1 MKFRILSATA
11 VAALGMSGQLT
22 AFAETPDTE
31 ASRRLEVVTV
41 TTQKT
46 EQAQIDVPI
55 NISVASQDLI
65 DKLAAD
71 DIEDLA
77 NFIPGLQVQ
86 AQSLNAPTYS
96 LRGVVADGGAPRVA
110 IFQNGIS
117 IGTPGYAT
125 SIAMY
130 DIERVEVVKGPQA
143 TLFGQ
148 GALIGG
154 INYIQNRA
162 STEGTS
168 GKLLIEGGDYNFV
181 RGEGFYNLA
190 LSDTLAVRV
199 AGQIKNVD
207 GYVPNLANS
216 PDLMGQD
223 TTAVRGAIHW
233 EPTSAVTADVFVNY
247 QEDDSTGTQFTSG
260 FFPVNGRIDPYG
272 PTAMNIN
279 ADQVRDKLGNDREIF
294 ATTANLQFALN
305 DAWTLTSLTDYRE
318 LSSSEAWDSDGAAFN
333 LLQFYQ
339 AREGEAFSQEL
350 RLNYDNGG
358 RLRGFFGANYFD
370 YETRD
375 SLTFA
380 TDEAYAQSLFGPQI
394 AAGLGGMA
402 NARRIL
408 ALAGAPGAANFGS
421 FETPFAYSAAAILQQ
436 YGAQAVAGVA
446 EADMVFGPFVPLH
459 SAHAEQSR
467 TSDARTSYDI
477 FGDLTYDLTDR
488 LSLTGGLRYTVNE
501 LEATAVGELLRGNPA
516 LGGAANA
523 VTFAPGFLINAAQI
537 GNQVNASAEPD
548 GAYTWRLNAAYRVS
562 DNVNTWVSYGR
573 GRRPETLSISGT
585 NVSVV
590 DAETLDNVEAGM
602 FGRFFDDR
610 AQMTSS
616 VYYGQYENFQTS
628 RFDPINGVFVVENS
642 GNATQYGF
650 EFDGQALVTDN
661 IRLLGTYAY
670 NFSEYD
676 DEDSNGNAL
685 QFAGNRFRMSP
696 VQSFSLAADITLDVA
711 TAGTLSI
718 TPSYV
723 WKDQQYFE
731 DDNGFDYVSNGSGG
745 FNRVRET
752 YPDGTPVVE
761 EQGAYGLVNLRL
773 AFDSSDERWGLFA
786 SGENLLDKE
795 YLIDVG
801 NTGGAF
807 GLHTIIRGRPQI
819 LKAGAYIKF

>member
-11 VAALGMSGQLT
+11 IAALGVSGQLS
-22 AFAETPDTE
+22 AFAETPD
-31 ASRRLEVVTV
+31 APDSRRLEVVTV

-125 SIAMY
+125 SIAIH

-162 STEGTS
+162 STEGNF
-168 GKLLIEGGDYNFV
+168 GKALIEGGDYSFV
-181 RGEGFYNLA
+181 RGEGFYNFA

-207 GYVPNLANS
+207 GYVPNTANS

-223 TTAVRGAIHW
+223 TTAVRGTIHW
-233 EPTSAVTADVFVNY
+233 EPTPAITADIFVNY

-279 ADQVRDKLGNDREIF
+279 PDQVRDKLGNDREIF
-294 ATTANLQFALN
+294 ATTANLEFSLN
-305 DAWTLTSLTDYRE
+305 DAWTLTSLTDYRD
-318 LSSSEAWDSDGAAFN
+318 LSSNEAWDSDGAAFN

-339 AREGEAFSQEL
+339 AREGDAFTQEL

-358 RLRGFFGANYFD
+358 RLRGFFGGNYFD

-375 SLTFA
+375 SLTFS
-380 TDEAYAQSLFGPQI
+380 TDEAYAQSLFLPQI
-394 AAGLGGMA
+394 AAG
-402 NARRIL
+402 
-408 ALAGAPGAANFGS
+408 AGLTVAQIRGLLMSRGVPGAANIGS
-421 FETPFAYSAAAILQQ
+421 FTTPFQYSVVGLLQQ
-436 YGAQAVAGVA
+436 GALI
-446 EADMVFGPFVPLH
+446 PLNP
-459 SAHAEQSR
+459 AHTEQSR
-467 TSDARTSYDI
+467 TTDARTSYDL

-501 LEATAVGELLRGNPA
+501 LEASSVGELLRGNAA
-516 LGGAANA
+516 LGGTRNA
-523 VTFAPGFLINAAQI
+523 VTFAPGFLINSALV
-537 GNQVNASAEPD
+537 GNQVTASAEPD
-548 GAYTWRLNAAYRVS
+548 GAFTWRLNAAYRVS

-610 AQMTSS
+610 LQMTSS

-650 EFDGQALVTDN
+650 EFDGQALVHDN
-661 IRLLGTYAY
+661 VRLLGTYAY

-731 DDNGFDYVSNGSGG
+731 DDNGFDYVANGSGG

-773 AFDSSDERWGLFA
+773 AFDSSDDRWGVFA

>member
-11 VAALGMSGQLT
+11 VAALGVSGQLS
-22 AFAETPDTE
+22 AFAEAPDAE
-31 ASRRLEVVTV
+31 DARRLEVVTV

-46 EQAQIDVPI
+46 EQSLIDVPI
-55 NISVASQDLI
+55 NISVTDQELI
-65 DKLAAD
+65 DKLGGD

-110 IFQNGIS
+110 IFQNGVS

-125 SIAMY
+125 SIAIY

-162 STEGTS
+162 TTEGNS
-168 GKLLIEGGDYNFV
+168 GKVTLEGGDYNAV
-181 RGEGFYNLA
+181 RGEGYYNFA

-199 AGQIKNVD
+199 AGQVKRMD
-207 GYVPNLANS
+207 GYVPNTANS

-223 TTAVRGAIHW
+223 TTAVRGAVRW
-233 EPTSAVTADVFVNY
+233 EPTPAFTADLFVNY
-247 QEDDSTGTQFTSG
+247 QDDESTGTQFTSG
-260 FFPVNGRIDPYG
+260 FFPVNGVVDPFG

-279 ADQVRDKLGNDREIF
+279 PDQVRDKLGNDREIF
-294 ATTANLQFALN
+294 ATTANLEFQLS
-305 DAWTLTSLTDYRE
+305 DAWTLTSLTDYRD
-318 LSSSEAWDSDGAAFN
+318 LTSNEAWDSDGAAFN

-339 AREGEAFSQEL
+339 AREGEALSQEL

-358 RLRGFFGANYFD
+358 KLTGFFGANYFD

-375 SLTFA
+375 SLTFS
-380 TDEAYAQSLFGPQI
+380 TDEAYAQSLFLPQI
-394 AAGLGGMA
+394 AAG
-402 NARRIL
+402 
-408 ALAGAPGAANFGS
+408 AGATVAQIRGLLMMQGVPGAANIGS
-421 FETPFAYSAAAILQQ
+421 FETPFQYSVVGLLQQ
-436 YGAQAVAGVA
+436 GALI
-446 EADMVFGPFVPLH
+446 PLNP
-459 SAHAEQSR
+459 AHLEQSR
-467 TSDARTSYDI
+467 TTDARTSYDL
-477 FGDLTYDLTDR
+477 FGDVTYDLTDR

-501 LEATAVGELLRGNPA
+501 LEASSVGELLRGNAA
-516 LGGAANA
+516 LGGTRNA
-523 VTFAPGFLINAAQI
+523 VTFAPGFLINAALI
-537 GNQVNASAEPD
+537 NNPVTASAQPD
-548 GAYTWRLNAAYRVS
+548 GAFTWRLNAAYRVS
-562 DNVNTWVSYGR
+562 DSVNTWLSYGR
-573 GRRPETLSISGT
+573 GRRPETLSISGL

-610 AQMTSS
+610 LQMTTS

-650 EFDGQALVTDN
+650 EFDGQALITDN
-661 IRLLGTYAY
+661 IRLLSTYAY

-676 DEDSNGNAL
+676 DEDSNGNPL

-696 VQSFSLAADITLDVA
+696 ENSFSLAADITIPFA
-711 TAGTLSI
+711 EHGTFAI
-718 TPSYV
+718 TPSYI
-723 WKDQQYFE
+723 WKGQQFFE
-731 DDNGFDYVSNGSGG
+731 DDNGFDYAADGNGG
-745 FNRVRET
+745 FVRRRET

-761 EQGAYGLVNLRL
+761 ETDAYGLVNLR
-773 AFDSSDERWGLFA
+773 AGFDSADERWGVYVL
-786 SGENLLDKE
+786 GENLLDEE

-807 GLHTIIRGRPQI
+807 GLHTIIRGKPQMV
-819 LKAGAYIKF
+819 KAGVYLKF

>member
-11 VAALGMSGQLT
+11 VAALGVSGQLS
-22 AFAETPDTE
+22 AFADAPDAE
-31 ASRRLEVVTV
+31 DSRRLEVVTV

-46 EQAQIDVPI
+46 EQSLIDVPI
-55 NISVASQDLI
+55 NISVTDQDLI
-65 DKLAAD
+65 DKLGGD

-110 IFQNGIS
+110 IFQNGVS

-125 SIAMY
+125 SIAIY
-130 DIERVEVVKGPQA
+130 DVERVEVVKGPQA

-162 STEGTS
+162 STEGNE
-168 GKLLIEGGDYNFV
+168 GKVTVEGGDYSFL
-181 RGEGFYNLA
+181 RGEGFYNFA

-199 AGQIKNVD
+199 AGQIKNMD
-207 GYVPNLANS
+207 GYVPNTANS

-233 EPTSAVTADVFVNY
+233 EPTPAVTADVFVNY

-260 FFPVNGRIDPYG
+260 FFPVNGVVDPYG

-279 ADQVRDKLGNDREIF
+279 ADQVRSKLGNDREIL
-294 ATTANLQFALN
+294 AGTANLEFVLN

-318 LSSSEAWDSDGAAFN
+318 LSSNEAWDSDGAAFN

-339 AREGEAFSQEL
+339 TREGDALSQEL
-350 RLNYDNGG
+350 RVNYDNGG
-358 RLRGFFGANYFD
+358 KLTGFFGANYFD

-375 SLTFA
+375 TLTFS
-380 TDEAYAQSLFGPQI
+380 TDEAYAQSLFGPQV
-394 AAGLGGMA
+394 AASVGGMA

-421 FETPFAYSAAAILQQ
+421 FETPFQYSVAQILAQ
-436 YGAQAVAGVA
+436 YGAQAANNIA
-446 EADMVFGPFVPLH
+446 EADMVFGPFLALNP
-459 SAHAEQSR
+459 AHAERSR
-467 TSDARTSYDI
+467 TSDGRTSYDL
-477 FGDLTYDLTDR
+477 FGDITYDLTDR
-488 LSLTGGLRYTVNE
+488 LTLTGGLRYTINE
-501 LEATAVGELLRGNPA
+501 LSASNTGEVLRGNPA
-516 LGGAANA
+516 LGGALNG
-523 VTFAPGFLINAAQI
+523 VTFAPGFLINAATI
-537 GNQVNASAEPD
+537 GNPVNASAEPD
-548 GAYTWRLNAAYRVS
+548 GAFTWRLNAAYRVS

-573 GRRPETLSISGT
+573 GRRPETLSISGR
-585 NVSVV
+585 NVSEI

-610 AQMTSS
+610 LQMTTS

-628 RFDPINGVFVVENS
+628 RFDPINGVFIVENS
-642 GNATQYGF
+642 GNATQYGL

-676 DEDSNGNAL
+676 DEDSNGNPL

-696 VQSFSLAADITLDVA
+696 EQSFSLAADITLPFA
-711 TAGTLSI
+711 EHGTFSL
-718 TPSYV
+718 TPSYI
-723 WKDQQYFE
+723 WKGQQYFE
-731 DDNGFDYVSNGSGG
+731 DDNGYDYAADGNGG
-745 FNRVRET
+745 FVRRRET

-761 EQGAYGLVNLRL
+761 ETGAYGLVNLR
-773 AFDSSDERWGLFA
+773 AGFDSADERWGVYVL
-786 SGENLLDKE
+786 GENLLDEE

-807 GLHTIIRGRPQI
+807 GLHTIIRGKPQM
-819 LKAGAYIKF
+819 LKAGAYVKF

>member
-11 VAALGMSGQLT
+11 VAALSVSGQLV
-22 AFAETPDTE
+22 AYADAPEAED
-31 ASRRLEVVTV
+31 SRRLEVVTV

-46 EQAQIDVPI
+46 EQALIDVPI
-55 NISVASQDLI
+55 NISVTNQNLI

-125 SIAMY
+125 SIAIY
-130 DIERVEVVKGPQA
+130 DVERVEVVKGPQA

-168 GKLLIEGGDYNFV
+168 GKLLLEGGDYNFI
-181 RGEGFYNLA
+181 RGEGYYNLA
-190 LSDTLAVRV
+190 LSDTFAVRL

-207 GYVPNLANS
+207 GYVPNTANS

-233 EPTSAVTADVFVNY
+233 EPTPAITADIFVNY

-260 FFPVNGRIDPYG
+260 FFPVNGVVDPYG

-294 ATTANLQFALN
+294 ATTANLEFALN

-318 LSSSEAWDSDGAAFN
+318 LSSNEAWDSDGAAFN

-375 SLTFA
+375 SLTFS
-380 TDEAYAQSLFGPQI
+380 TDEAYAQSLFLPQI
-394 AAGLGGMA
+394 AAG
-402 NARRIL
+402 
-408 ALAGAPGAANFGS
+408 AGATVAQIRGLLMSQGVPGASNIGS
-421 FETPFAYSAAAILQQ
+421 FQTPFQYSVVGLLQQ
-436 YGAQAVAGVA
+436 GVLI
-446 EADMVFGPFVPLH
+446 PLNP
-459 SAHAEQSR
+459 AHAEQSR
-467 TSDARTSYDI
+467 TTDARTSYDV
-477 FGDLTYDLTDR
+477 FGDLTFDVTDR

-501 LEATAVGELLRGNPA
+501 LEASSVGELLRGNAA
-516 LGGAANA
+516 LGGVRNA
-523 VTFAPGFLINAAQI
+523 VTFAPGFLINASLL
-537 GNQVNASAEPD
+537 NNPYTVSAEPD

-573 GRRPETLSISGT
+573 GRRPEAISISGRSS
-585 NVSVV
+585 SVV

-610 AQMTSS
+610 LQMTSS

-650 EFDGQALVTDN
+650 EFDGQALVHDN
-661 IRLLGTYAY
+661 VRLLGTYAY

-676 DEDSNGNAL
+676 DEDSNGNPL
-685 QFAGNRFRMSP
+685 QFAGNKFRMSP
-696 VQSFSLAADITLDVA
+696 VQSFSLAADITFEVA

-723 WKDQQYFE
+723 WKSKQFFE
-731 DDNGFDYVSNGSGG
+731 DDNGFDYIANGSGG
-745 FNRVRET
+745 FTRVRET

-773 AFDSSDERWGLFA
+773 GFDSADDRWGLFA
-786 SGENLLDKE
+786 TGENLLDKE

>member
-1 MKFRILSATA
+1 MKLRILSATA
-11 VAALGMSGQLT
+11 VAALSVSGQLS
-22 AFAETPDTE
+22 AFAETPDAE
-31 ASRRLEVVTV
+31 DSRRLEVVTV

-46 EQAQIDVPI
+46 EQSLIDVPI
-55 NISVASQDLI
+55 NISVTNQDLI
-65 DKLAAD
+65 DKLGGD

-110 IFQNGIS
+110 IFQNGVS

-125 SIAMY
+125 SIAIY

-162 STEGTS
+162 STAGNEGKFT
-168 GKLLIEGGDYNFV
+168 LEGGDYSFV
-181 RGEGFYNLA
+181 RGEGHYNFA

-199 AGQIKNVD
+199 AGQVKRMD
-207 GYVPNLANS
+207 GYVPNTANS

-233 EPTSAVTADVFVNY
+233 EPIPALTADVFVNY
-247 QEDDSTGTQFTSG
+247 QDDESTGTQFTSG
-260 FFPVNGRIDPYG
+260 FFPVNGVIDPYG

-294 ATTANLQFALN
+294 AVTANLEYALN
-305 DAWTLTSLTDYRE
+305 EAWTLTSLTDYRD
-318 LSSSEAWDSDGAAFN
+318 LTSNEAWDSDGAAFN

-339 AREGEAFSQEL
+339 AREGDALSQEF

-358 RLRGFFGANYFD
+358 KLTGFFGANYFD

-375 SLTFA
+375 SLTFS
-380 TDEAYAQSLFGPQI
+380 TDEAYAQSLFLPQI
-394 AAGLGGMA
+394 AGGAGLTVAQIRGLLMMQGV
-402 NARRIL
+402 
-408 ALAGAPGAANFGS
+408 PGAENVGS
-421 FETPFAYSAAAILQQ
+421 FETPFQYSVLGLLTQ
-436 YGAQAVAGVA
+436 GALI
-446 EADMVFGPFVPLH
+446 PLNP
-459 SAHAEQSR
+459 AHLEQSR
-467 TSDARTSYDI
+467 TTDARTSYDL
-477 FGDLTYDLTDR
+477 FGDVTYDVTDR
-488 LSLTGGLRYTVNE
+488 LSLTAGLRYTVNE
-501 LEATAVGELLRGNPA
+501 LEASSVGELLRGNAA
-516 LGGAANA
+516 LGGTANA
-523 VTFAPGFLINAAQI
+523 VTFAPGFLINAALL
-537 GNQVNASAEPD
+537 NNPYSVSAEPD
-548 GAYTWRLNAAYRVS
+548 GAFTWRFNAAYRVS

-573 GRRPETLSISGT
+573 GRRPEAISISGRT
-585 NVSVV
+585 SSVV

-610 AQMTSS
+610 LQMTTS

-650 EFDGQALVTDN
+650 EFDGQALLTDN
-661 IRLLGTYAY
+661 IRLLGSYAY

-676 DEDSNGNAL
+676 DEDSNGNPL

-696 VQSFSLAADITLDVA
+696 ENSFSIAADITLPFA
-711 TAGTLSI
+711 EHGSFSI
-718 TPSYV
+718 TPSYI
-723 WKDQQYFE
+723 WKGQQFFE
-731 DDNGFDYVSNGSGG
+731 DDNGFDYIANGSGG
-745 FNRVRET
+745 FTRVRET

-761 EQGAYGLVNLRL
+761 ETDAYGLVNLR
-773 AFDSSDERWGLFA
+773 AGFDSASERWGVYVQ
-786 SGENLLDKE
+786 GDNLLDEE

-807 GLHTIIRGRPQI
+807 GLHTIIRGKPQM

>member
-1 MKFRILSATA
+1 MKLRILSATA
-11 VAALGMSGQLT
+11 VATLGLSGQLN
-22 AFAETPDTE
+22 AFAEAPDAE
-31 ASRRLEVVTV
+31 DSRRLEVVTV

-46 EQAQIDVPI
+46 EQSLIDVPI
-55 NISVASQDLI
+55 NISVTNQDLI
-65 DKLAAD
+65 DKLGGD

-110 IFQNGIS
+110 IFQNGVS

-125 SIAMY
+125 SIAIY

-162 STEGTS
+162 STAGNE
-168 GKLLIEGGDYNFV
+168 GKLTLEGGDYSFV
-181 RGEGFYNLA
+181 RGEGHYNFA

-199 AGQIKNVD
+199 AGQVKRMD
-207 GYVPNLANS
+207 GYVPNTANS

-223 TTAVRGAIHW
+223 TTAIRGAIHW
-233 EPTSAVTADVFVNY
+233 TPTDALTADVFVNY
-247 QEDDSTGTQFTSG
+247 QDDESTGTQFTSG
-260 FFPVNGRIDPYG
+260 FFPVNGVVDPYG

-279 ADQVRDKLGNDREIF
+279 PDQVRDKLGNDREIL
-294 ATTANLQFALN
+294 AVTANLEYALN
-305 DAWTLTSLTDYRE
+305 DAWTLTSLTDYRD
-318 LSSSEAWDSDGAAFN
+318 LSSNEAWDSDGAAFN

-339 AREGEAFSQEL
+339 ARAGDAFSQEL

-358 RLRGFFGANYFD
+358 KLTGFFGANYFD
-370 YETRD
+370 YETND
-375 SLTFA
+375 TLTFS
-380 TDEAYAQSLFGPQI
+380 TDEAYAQSLFLPQI
-394 AAGLGGMA
+394 ARGAGLTVAQIRGLLMMQGV
-402 NARRIL
+402 
-408 ALAGAPGAANFGS
+408 PGAENVGS
-421 FETPFAYSAAAILQQ
+421 FETPFQYSVLGLLTRNALI
-436 YGAQAVAGVA
+436 
-446 EADMVFGPFVPLH
+446 PLNG
-459 SAHAEQSR
+459 AHAEKSSS
-467 TSDARTSYDI
+467 SDGRTSYDL
-477 FGDLTYDLTDR
+477 FGDVTYDVTDR
-488 LSLTGGLRYTVNE
+488 LTLTGGLRYTVNE
-501 LEATAVGELLRGNPA
+501 LSGSSVGELLRGNPA
-516 LGGAANA
+516 LGGAMNA
-523 VTFAPGFLINAAQI
+523 VTFSPGFLINAATI

-548 GAYTWRLNAAYRVS
+548 GAFTWRLNAAYRVS

-573 GRRPETLSISGT
+573 GRRPEALSISGT

-590 DAETLDNVEAGM
+590 DAETLDNFEAGM

-610 AQMTSS
+610 LQMTSS

-628 RFDPINGVFVVENS
+628 RFDPINGVFLVENS

-650 EFDGQALVTDN
+650 EFDGQALITDN

-696 VQSFSLAADITLDVA
+696 EQSFSLAADFTIPFA
-711 TAGTLSI
+711 EHGTFFV
-718 TPSYV
+718 TPGYI
-723 WKDQQYFE
+723 WKGQQYFE
-731 DDNGFDYVSNGSGG
+731 DDNGFDYAADGNGG
-745 FNRVRET
+745 FIRVRET

-761 EQGAYGLVNLRL
+761 EQGSYGLVNLR
-773 AFDSSDERWGLFA
+773 AGFDSADERWGVYVH
-786 SGENLLDKE
+786 GENLLDEE

-807 GLHTIIRGRPQI
+807 GLHTIIRGKPQM

>member
-1 MKFRILSATA
+1 MKFHILSATA
-11 VAALGMSGQLT
+11 FAAISSSAHLSALAQS
-22 AFAETPDTE
+22 AEGDD
-31 ASRRLEVVTV
+31 ARRLEVVTV

-46 EQAQIDVPI
+46 EQSLIDVPI
-55 NISVASQDLI
+55 NISVTNQDLI
-65 DKLAAD
+65 DKLGAD

-125 SIAMY
+125 SIAIF

-162 STEGTS
+162 STEGNS
-168 GKLLIEGGDYNFV
+168 GKLTLEGGDYSFV
-181 RGEGFYNLA
+181 RGEGFYNAA
-190 LSDTLAVRV
+190 LSDTFAVRL
-199 AGQIKNVD
+199 AGQIKKMD
-207 GYVPNLANS
+207 GYVPNTANS

-233 EPTSAVTADVFVNY
+233 DVTPALTADVFVNY
-247 QEDDSTGTQFTSG
+247 QDDESTGTQFTSG
-260 FFPVNGRIDPYG
+260 FFPVNGVIDPFG

-294 ATTANLQFALN
+294 AATANLEYRLN
-305 DAWTLTSLTDYRE
+305 DAWTLTSLTDYRD
-318 LSSSEAWDSDGAAFN
+318 LTSNEAWDSDGAAFN

-339 AREGEAFSQEL
+339 AREGEAFTQEL
-350 RLNYDNGG
+350 RLNFENGG
-358 RLRGFFGANYFD
+358 KLSGFFGANYFD

-375 SLTFA
+375 SLTFS
-380 TDEAYAQSLFGPQI
+380 TDEAYAQSLFLPQI
-394 AAGLGGMA
+394 ARGAGLTVAQIRGLLMSQS
-402 NARRIL
+402 I
-408 ALAGAPGAANFGS
+408 PGAANVGS
-421 FETPFAYSAAAILQQ
+421 FETPFQYSVLGLLTQSALIPLNAAHL
-436 YGAQAVAGVA
+436 
-446 EADMVFGPFVPLH
+446 
-459 SAHAEQSR
+459 EQSR
-467 TSDARTSYDI
+467 TSDARTSYDL
-477 FGDLTYDLTDR
+477 FGDVTYDLTDR

-501 LEATAVGELLRGNPA
+501 LEASSVGELLRGNAA
-516 LGGAANA
+516 LGGTRNA
-523 VTFAPGFLINAAQI
+523 VTFAPGFLINAATI
-537 GNQVNASAEPD
+537 GNPVNAAAEPD
-548 GAYTWRLNAAYRVS
+548 GAFTWRLNAAYRVS

-590 DAETLDNVEAGM
+590 DAETLDNIEAGL
-602 FGRFFDDR
+602 FGRFFEDR
-610 AQMTSS
+610 LQMTSS

-650 EFDGQALVTDN
+650 EFDGQALLTDN
-661 IRLLGTYAY
+661 VRLLGTYAY

-676 DEDSNGNAL
+676 DEDSNGNPL

-696 VQSFSLAADITLDVA
+696 ENSFSLAADITLPYADR
-711 TAGTLSI
+711 GTFSI

-723 WKDQQYFE
+723 WKGQQFFE
-731 DDNGFDYVSNGSGG
+731 DDNGFDYAANGAGG
-745 FNRVRET
+745 FIRVRET

-761 EQGAYGLVNLRL
+761 ETDAYGLVNLR
-773 AFDSSDERWGLFA
+773 AGFDSADERWGVYVL
-786 SGENLLDKE
+786 GENLADEE

-807 GLHTIIRGRPQI
+807 GLHTIIRGKPQM

>member
-1 MKFRILSATA
+1 MKLRILSATA
-11 VAALGMSGQLT
+11 VAALSVSGQIT
-22 AFAETPDTE
+22 AFAETPDAE
-31 ASRRLEVVTV
+31 DSRRLEVVTV

-46 EQAQIDVPI
+46 EQSLIDVPI
-55 NISVASQDLI
+55 NISVTNQDLI
-65 DKLAAD
+65 DKLGGD

-110 IFQNGIS
+110 IFQNGVS

-125 SIAMY
+125 SIAIY

-162 STEGTS
+162 STAGNEGKVT
-168 GKLLIEGGDYNFV
+168 LEGGDYNFM

-190 LSDTLAVRV
+190 LSDTLAVRL
-199 AGQIKNVD
+199 AGQVKRMD
-207 GYVPNLANS
+207 GYVPNTANS

-233 EPTSAVTADVFVNY
+233 EPTSALTADVFVNY
-247 QEDDSTGTQFTSG
+247 QKDESTGTQFTSG
-260 FFPVNGRIDPYG
+260 FFPVNGEVNPYG

-294 ATTANLQFALN
+294 AVTANVEYRLN
-305 DAWTLTSLTDYRE
+305 DAWTLTSLTDYRD
-318 LSSSEAWDSDGAAFN
+318 LMSNEAWDSDGAAFS

-339 AREGEAFSQEL
+339 AREGDAFSQEL

-358 RLRGFFGANYFD
+358 KLSGFFGANYFD

-375 SLTFA
+375 SLTFS
-380 TDEAYAQSLFGPQI
+380 TDESYAQSLFLPQI
-394 AAGLGGMA
+394 AAG
-402 NARRIL
+402 
-408 ALAGAPGAANFGS
+408 AGLTVAQIRGLLMSQGVPGAENIGS
-421 FETPFAYSAAAILQQ
+421 FETPFQYSVLGLLTQGALIPLNAAHL
-436 YGAQAVAGVA
+436 
-446 EADMVFGPFVPLH
+446 
-459 SAHAEQSR
+459 EQSR
-467 TSDARTSYDI
+467 TTDARTSYDL
-477 FGDLTYDLTDR
+477 FGDVTYDVTDR
-488 LSLTGGLRYTVNE
+488 LSVTAGLRYTVNE
-501 LEATAVGELLRGNPA
+501 LEASSVGELLRGNAA
-516 LGGAANA
+516 LGGTRNG
-523 VTFAPGFLINAAQI
+523 VTFAPGFLINAALL
-537 GNQVNASAEPD
+537 NNPYSVSAEPD
-548 GAYTWRLNAAYRVS
+548 GAFTWRLNAAYRVS
-562 DNVNTWVSYGR
+562 DTVNTWVSYGR
-573 GRRPETLSISGT
+573 GRRPEALSISGRT
-585 NVSVV
+585 SSVV

-610 AQMTSS
+610 LQMTTS

-628 RFDPINGVFVVENS
+628 RFDPINGVFLVENS

-650 EFDGQALVTDN
+650 EFDGQALLTDN
-661 IRLLGTYAY
+661 IRLLGSYAY

-676 DEDSNGNAL
+676 DEDSNGNPL
-685 QFAGNRFRMSP
+685 QFAGNKFRMSP
-696 VQSFSLAADITLDVA
+696 TNSFSLAADITLPFA
-711 TAGTLSI
+711 EHGTFSI

-723 WKDQQYFE
+723 WKSKQYFE
-731 DDNGFDYVSNGSGG
+731 DDNGYDYVADGNGG
-745 FNRVRET
+745 FIRVRET

-761 EQGAYGLVNLRL
+761 ETGAYGLVNLR
-773 AFDSSDERWGLFA
+773 AGFDSASERWGVYVQ
-786 SGENLLDKE
+786 GENILDKE

-807 GLHTIIRGRPQI
+807 GLHTIIRGKPQM
-819 LKAGAYIKF
+819 LKAGAYVKF

>member
-1 MKFRILSATA
+1 MKFRVLSATA
-11 VAALGMSGQLT
+11 IAAISSSAHLSAIAQT
-22 AFAETPDTE
+22 SESED
-31 ASRRLEVVTV
+31 SRRLEVITV
-41 TTQKT
+41 TTQKQ
-46 EQAQIDVPI
+46 EQSLIDVPI
-55 NISVASQDLI
+55 NISVTSQDLI
-65 DKLAAD
+65 DKLGAD

-125 SIAMY
+125 SIAIY

-162 STEGTS
+162 STDGNS
-168 GKLLIEGGDYNFV
+168 GKLMVEGGDYSFI
-181 RGEGFYNLA
+181 RGEGFYNA
-190 LSDTLAVRV
+190 AVSDTLAVRI

-207 GYVPNLANS
+207 GYVPNTANS

-233 EPTSAVTADVFVNY
+233 EPTPAITADVFVNY
-247 QEDDSTGTQFTSG
+247 QDDDSTGTQFTSG
-260 FFPVNGRIDPYG
+260 FFPVNGVVDPYG

-294 ATTANLQFALN
+294 ATTANLEFNLN
-305 DAWTLTSLTDYRE
+305 NAWTLTSLTDYRD
-318 LSSSEAWDSDGAAFN
+318 LSSNEAWDSDGAAFN

-339 AREGEAFSQEL
+339 AREGDAFTQEL

-358 RLRGFFGANYFD
+358 KLTGFFGGNYFD

-375 SLTFA
+375 SLTFS
-380 TDEAYAQSLFGPQI
+380 TDEAYAQSLFLPQI
-394 AAGLGGMA
+394 AAG
-402 NARRIL
+402 
-408 ALAGAPGAANFGS
+408 AGATVAQIRGLLMMQGIPGAENIGS
-421 FETPFAYSAAAILQQ
+421 FETPFQYSVVGLLTQ
-436 YGAQAVAGVA
+436 GALI
-446 EADMVFGPFVPLH
+446 PLN

-467 TSDARTSYDI
+467 TTDARTSYDL
-477 FGDLTYDLTDR
+477 FGDVTYDLTDR
-488 LSLTGGLRYTVNE
+488 LSVTGGLRYTVNE
-501 LEATAVGELLRGNPA
+501 LEASSVGELLRGNPA
-516 LGGAANA
+516 LGGGLNG
-523 VTFAPGFLINAAQI
+523 VTFAPGFLINAATI
-537 GNQVNASAEPD
+537 GNPVEASAEPD
-548 GAYTWRLNAAYRVS
+548 GAFTWRLNAAYRVS
-562 DNVNTWVSYGR
+562 DNINTWLSYGR

-590 DAETLDNVEAGM
+590 DAETLDNIEAGM
-602 FGRFFDDR
+602 FGRFVDDR
-610 AQMTSS
+610 LQMTSS

-628 RFDPINGVFVVENS
+628 RFDPINGVFLVENS
-642 GNATQYGF
+642 GNATQYGV

-661 IRLLGTYAY
+661 VRLLGTYAY

-696 VQSFSLAADITLDVA
+696 EQSFSLAADFTFDVA
-711 TAGTLSI
+711 AAGTLSI
-718 TPSYV
+718 TPSYI
-723 WKDQQYFE
+723 WKGQQFFE
-731 DDNGFDYVSNGSGG
+731 DDNGFDYAADGNGG
-745 FNRVRET
+745 FIRVRET

-761 EQGAYGLVNLRL
+761 EQGAYGLANLRV
-773 AFDSSDERWGLFA
+773 AFDSADDRWGVFA
-786 SGENLLDKE
+786 SGENLLDEE

>member
-11 VAALGMSGQLT
+11 VAALSVSGQLV
-22 AFAETPDTE
+22 AYADAPEAED
-31 ASRRLEVVTV
+31 SRRLEVVTV

-46 EQAQIDVPI
+46 EQALIDVPI
-55 NISVASQDLI
+55 NISVTNQNLI

-125 SIAMY
+125 SIAIY
-130 DIERVEVVKGPQA
+130 DVERVEVVKGPQA

-168 GKLLIEGGDYNFV
+168 GKLLLEGGDYSFI
-181 RGEGFYNLA
+181 RGEGYYNLA
-190 LSDTLAVRV
+190 LSDTFAVRL

-207 GYVPNLANS
+207 GYVPNTANS

-233 EPTSAVTADVFVNY
+233 EPTPAITADIFVNY

-260 FFPVNGRIDPYG
+260 FFPVNGVIDPYG

-294 ATTANLQFALN
+294 ATTANLEFALN

-318 LSSSEAWDSDGAAFN
+318 LSSNEAWDSDGAAFN

-375 SLTFA
+375 SLTFS
-380 TDEAYAQSLFGPQI
+380 TDEAYAQSLFLPQI
-394 AAGLGGMA
+394 AAG
-402 NARRIL
+402 
-408 ALAGAPGAANFGS
+408 AGLTVAQIRGLLMMQGVPGAANIGS
-421 FETPFAYSAAAILQQ
+421 FETPFQYSVVGLLTQ
-436 YGAQAVAGVA
+436 GALI
-446 EADMVFGPFVPLH
+446 PLNP
-459 SAHAEQSR
+459 AHAEQSR
-467 TSDARTSYDI
+467 TTDARTSYDL

-501 LEATAVGELLRGNPA
+501 LAASSVGELLRGNAA
-516 LGGAANA
+516 LGGTRNA
-523 VTFAPGFLINAAQI
+523 VTFAPGFLINA
-537 GNQVNASAEPD
+537 NLLNNPYSVSAEPD
-548 GAYTWRLNAAYRVS
+548 GAFTWRLNAAYRVS

-573 GRRPETLSISGT
+573 GRRPEVLSISGRT
-585 NVSVV
+585 SSVV

-610 AQMTSS
+610 LQMTSS

-650 EFDGQALVTDN
+650 EFDGQALVHDN
-661 IRLLGTYAY
+661 VRLLGTYAY

-676 DEDSNGNAL
+676 DEDSNGNPL
-685 QFAGNRFRMSP
+685 QFAGNKFRMSP
-696 VQSFSLAADITLDVA
+696 VQSFSLAADITLQVA

-723 WKDQQYFE
+723 WKSKQFFE
-731 DDNGFDYVSNGSGG
+731 DDNGFDYVANGSGG
-745 FNRVRET
+745 FTRVRET

-761 EQGAYGLVNLRL
+761 DQGAYGLVNLRIG
-773 AFDSSDERWGLFA
+773 FDSADDRWGLFA
-786 SGENLLDKE
+786 TGENLLDKE

>member
-11 VAALGMSGQLT
+11 VAALSVSGQLV
-22 AFAETPDTE
+22 AYADAPEAED
-31 ASRRLEVVTV
+31 SRRLEVVTV

-46 EQAQIDVPI
+46 EQALIDVPI
-55 NISVASQDLI
+55 NISVTNQNLI

-125 SIAMY
+125 SIAIY
-130 DIERVEVVKGPQA
+130 DVERVEVVKGPQA

-168 GKLLIEGGDYNFV
+168 GKLLIEGGDYSFI
-181 RGEGFYNLA
+181 RGEGYYNLA
-190 LSDTLAVRV
+190 LSDTLAVRL

-207 GYVPNLANS
+207 GYVPNTANS

-223 TTAVRGAIHW
+223 TTALRGAVHW
-233 EPTSAVTADVFVNY
+233 EPTPAITADIFVNY

-260 FFPVNGRIDPYG
+260 FFPVNGVVDPYG

-318 LSSSEAWDSDGAAFN
+318 LSSNEAWDSDGAAIN

-375 SLTFA
+375 SLTFS
-380 TDEAYAQSLFGPQI
+380 TDEAYAQSLFLPQI
-394 AAGLGGMA
+394 AAG
-402 NARRIL
+402 
-408 ALAGAPGAANFGS
+408 AGLTVAQIRGLLMSRGVPGAANIGS
-421 FETPFAYSAAAILQQ
+421 FETPFQYSVVGLLTQ
-436 YGAQAVAGVA
+436 GALI
-446 EADMVFGPFVPLH
+446 PLNP
-459 SAHAEQSR
+459 AHAEQSR
-467 TSDARTSYDI
+467 TTDARTSYDL

-501 LEATAVGELLRGNPA
+501 LAASSVGELLRGNAA
-516 LGGAANA
+516 LGGARNA
-523 VTFAPGFLINAAQI
+523 VTFAPGFLINA
-537 GNQVNASAEPD
+537 NLLNNPYSVSAEPD
-548 GAYTWRLNAAYRVS
+548 GAFTWRLNAAYRVS

-573 GRRPETLSISGT
+573 GRRPEVLSISGRT
-585 NVSVV
+585 SSVV

-610 AQMTSS
+610 LQMTSS

-650 EFDGQALVTDN
+650 EFDGQALVHDN
-661 IRLLGTYAY
+661 VRLLGTYAY

-676 DEDSNGNAL
+676 DEDSNGNPL
-685 QFAGNRFRMSP
+685 QFAGNKFRMSP
-696 VQSFSLAADITLDVA
+696 VQSFSLAADITLQVA

-723 WKDQQYFE
+723 WKSKQFFE
-731 DDNGFDYVSNGSGG
+731 DDNGFDYIANGTGG
-745 FNRVRET
+745 FTRVRET

-761 EQGAYGLVNLRL
+761 EQGAYGLVNLRIG
-773 AFDSSDERWGLFA
+773 FDSADDRWGLFA

>member
-11 VAALGMSGQLT
+11 VAALSVSGQLI
-22 AFAETPDTE
+22 AYADAPEAED
-31 ASRRLEVVTV
+31 SRRLEVVTV

-46 EQAQIDVPI
+46 EQSLIDVPI
-55 NISVASQDLI
+55 NISVTNQDLI
-65 DKLAAD
+65 DKLGGD

-110 IFQNGIS
+110 IFQNGVS

-125 SIAMY
+125 SIAIY

-162 STEGTS
+162 STAGNEGKFT
-168 GKLLIEGGDYNFV
+168 LEGGDYNFM
-181 RGEGFYNLA
+181 RGEGHYNFA
-190 LSDTLAVRV
+190 LSDTLAVRL
-199 AGQIKNVD
+199 AGQVKRMD
-207 GYVPNLANS
+207 GYVPNTANS

-233 EPTSAVTADVFVNY
+233 EPIPALTADVFVNY
-247 QEDDSTGTQFTSG
+247 QDDESTGTQFTSG
-260 FFPVNGRIDPYG
+260 FFPVNGVIDPYG

-279 ADQVRDKLGNDREIF
+279 EDQVRDKLGNDREIF
-294 ATTANLQFALN
+294 AVTANLEYALN
-305 DAWTLTSLTDYRE
+305 DAWTLTSLTDYRD
-318 LSSSEAWDSDGAAFN
+318 LTSNEAWDSDGAAFN

-358 RLRGFFGANYFD
+358 KLSGFFGANYFD

-375 SLTFA
+375 SLTFS
-380 TDEAYAQSLFGPQI
+380 TDEAYAQSLFLPQI
-394 AAGLGGMA
+394 AAG
-402 NARRIL
+402 
-408 ALAGAPGAANFGS
+408 AGLTVAQIRGLLMSQGVPGAENIGS
-421 FETPFAYSAAAILQQ
+421 FETPFQYSVVGLLTQ
-436 YGAQAVAGVA
+436 GALI
-446 EADMVFGPFVPLH
+446 PLN

-467 TSDARTSYDI
+467 TTDARTSYDL
-477 FGDLTYDLTDR
+477 FGDVTYDVTDR
-488 LSLTGGLRYTVNE
+488 LALTAGLRYTVNE
-501 LEATAVGELLRGNPA
+501 LAASSVGELLRGNAA
-516 LGGAANA
+516 LGGTRNA
-523 VTFAPGFLINAAQI
+523 VTFTPGFLINANLI
-537 GNQVNASAEPD
+537 NNPYSVSAEPD
-548 GAYTWRLNAAYRVS
+548 GAFTWRLNAAYRVS

-573 GRRPETLSISGT
+573 GRRPEAISISGRT
-585 NVSVV
+585 SSVV

-610 AQMTSS
+610 LQMTTS

-628 RFDPINGVFVVENS
+628 RFDPINGVFVTENS

-676 DEDSNGNAL
+676 DEDSNGNPL

-696 VQSFSLAADITLDVA
+696 ENSFSIAADITIPFA
-711 TAGTLSI
+711 EHGTFSL
-718 TPSYV
+718 TPSYI
-723 WKDQQYFE
+723 WKGQQFFE
-731 DDNGFDYVSNGSGG
+731 DDNGFDYIANGDGG
-745 FNRVRET
+745 FTRVRET
-752 YPDGTPVVE
+752 YPDGTAVVE
-761 EQGAYGLVNLRL
+761 ETGAYGLVNLR
-773 AFDSSDERWGLFA
+773 AGFDSASERWGVYVQ
-786 SGENLLDKE
+786 GDNLLDEE

-807 GLHTIIRGRPQI
+807 GLHTIIRGKPQM

>member
-11 VAALGMSGQLT
+11 VAALSVSGQLV
-22 AFAETPDTE
+22 AYADAPEAED
-31 ASRRLEVVTV
+31 SRRLEVVTV

-46 EQAQIDVPI
+46 EQSLIDVPI
-55 NISVASQDLI
+55 NISVTNQDLI
-65 DKLAAD
+65 DKLGGD

-110 IFQNGIS
+110 IFQNGVS

-125 SIAMY
+125 SIAIY

-162 STEGTS
+162 STAGSEGKFS
-168 GKLLIEGGDYNFV
+168 LESGDYSYV

-190 LSDTLAVRV
+190 LSDTLAVRL
-199 AGQIKNVD
+199 AGQVKRMD
-207 GYVPNLANS
+207 GYVPNTANS

-233 EPTSAVTADVFVNY
+233 EPTPAITADVFVNY
-247 QEDDSTGTQFTSG
+247 QDDESTGTQFTSG
-260 FFPVNGRIDPYG
+260 FFPVNGVIDPYG

-279 ADQVRDKLGNDREIF
+279 PDQVRDKLGNDREIF
-294 ATTANLQFALN
+294 AVTGNLEFKLN

-318 LSSSEAWDSDGAAFN
+318 LTSNEAWDSDGAAIN

-358 RLRGFFGANYFD
+358 KLTGFFGANYFD

-375 SLTFA
+375 SLTFS
-380 TDEAYAQSLFGPQI
+380 TDEAYAQSLFLPQL
-394 AAGLGGMA
+394 AAATGLTPAQIRGLLMSQG
-402 NARRIL
+402 I
-408 ALAGAPGAANFGS
+408 PGAANLGS
-421 FETPFAYSAAAILQQ
+421 FETPFQYSLLGLLTQ
-436 YGAQAVAGVA
+436 GALI
-446 EADMVFGPFVPLH
+446 PLNP
-459 SAHAEQSR
+459 AHAEQSR
-467 TSDARTSYDI
+467 TTDARTSYDI
-477 FGDLTYDLTDR
+477 FGDVTYDVTDR
-488 LSLTGGLRYTVNE
+488 IALTAGLRYTVNE
-501 LEATAVGELLRGNPA
+501 LAASSVGELLRGNPA

-523 VTFAPGFLINAAQI
+523 VTFAPGFLINT
-537 GNQVNASAEPD
+537 NLLNNPYSVSAEPD
-548 GAYTWRLNAAYRVS
+548 GAFTWRLNAAYRVS
-562 DNVNTWVSYGR
+562 DNVNTWLSYGR
-573 GRRPETLSISGT
+573 GRRPEVLAISGRT
-585 NVSVV
+585 SSVV

-610 AQMTSS
+610 VQMTTS

-628 RFDPINGVFVVENS
+628 RFDPINGVFVTENS

-650 EFDGQALVTDN
+650 EFDGQALITDN

-676 DEDSNGNAL
+676 DEDSNGNPL
-685 QFAGNRFRMSP
+685 QFAGNKFRMSP
-696 VQSFSLAADITLDVA
+696 TNSFSLAADITIPVGQ
-711 TAGTLSI
+711 TGTLSI
-718 TPSYV
+718 VPSYI
-723 WKDQQYFE
+723 WKSKQYFE
-731 DDNGFDYVSNGSGG
+731 DDNGFDYIANGSGG
-745 FNRVRET
+745 FTRVRET

-761 EQGAYGLVNLRL
+761 EEGAYGLVNLRIG
-773 AFDSSDERWGLFA
+773 FDSASERWGVYVQ
-786 SGENLLDKE
+786 GDNLLDEE

-807 GLHTIIRGRPQI
+807 GLHTIIRGKPQM
-819 LKAGAYIKF
+819 LKAGAYVKF

>member
-11 VAALGMSGQLT
+11 VAALSVSGQLV
-22 AFAETPDTE
+22 AYADAPEAED
-31 ASRRLEVVTV
+31 SRRLEVVTV

-46 EQAQIDVPI
+46 EQALIDVPI
-55 NISVASQDLI
+55 NISVTNQNLI

-125 SIAMY
+125 SIAIY
-130 DIERVEVVKGPQA
+130 DMERVEVVKGPQA

-162 STEGTS
+162 STEGNS
-168 GKLLIEGGDYNFV
+168 GKLLLEGGDYNFI
-181 RGEGFYNLA
+181 RGEGYYNLA
-190 LSDTLAVRV
+190 LSDTFAVRL

-207 GYVPNLANS
+207 GYVPNTANS

-233 EPTSAVTADVFVNY
+233 EPTPAITADIFVNY

-260 FFPVNGRIDPYG
+260 FFPVNGVIDPYG

-279 ADQVRDKLGNDREIF
+279 PDQVRDKLGNDREIF
-294 ATTANLQFALN
+294 ATTANLEFALN

-318 LSSSEAWDSDGAAFN
+318 LSSNEAWDSDGAAFN

-375 SLTFA
+375 SLTFS
-380 TDEAYAQSLFGPQI
+380 TDEAYAQSLFLPQI
-394 AAGLGGMA
+394 AAG
-402 NARRIL
+402 
-408 ALAGAPGAANFGS
+408 AGATVAQIRGLLMSQGVPGAANIGS
-421 FETPFAYSAAAILQQ
+421 FQTPFQYSVVGLLQQ
-436 YGAQAVAGVA
+436 GVLI
-446 EADMVFGPFVPLH
+446 PLNP
-459 SAHAEQSR
+459 AHAEQSR
-467 TSDARTSYDI
+467 TTDARTSYDV
-477 FGDLTYDLTDR
+477 FGDLTFDVTDR

-501 LEATAVGELLRGNPA
+501 LQASSVGELLRGNAA
-516 LGGAANA
+516 LGGVRNA
-523 VTFAPGFLINAAQI
+523 VTFAPGFLINA
-537 GNQVNASAEPD
+537 NLLNNPYTVSAEPD

-573 GRRPETLSISGT
+573 GRRPEAISISGRT
-585 NVSVV
+585 SSVV

-602 FGRFFDDR
+602 FGRFFEDR
-610 AQMTSS
+610 LQMTSS

-650 EFDGQALVTDN
+650 EFDGQALVHDN
-661 IRLLGTYAY
+661 VRLLGTYAY

-676 DEDSNGNAL
+676 DEDSNGNPL
-685 QFAGNRFRMSP
+685 QFAGNKFRMSP
-696 VQSFSLAADITLDVA
+696 VQSFSLAADITLQVA

-723 WKDQQYFE
+723 WKSKQFFE
-731 DDNGFDYVSNGSGG
+731 DDNGFDYIANGSGG
-745 FNRVRET
+745 FTRVRET

-773 AFDSSDERWGLFA
+773 GFDSADDRWGVFA
-786 SGENLLDKE
+786 TGENLLDKE

>member
-11 VAALGMSGQLT
+11 VAALSVSGQLV
-22 AFAETPDTE
+22 AYADAPEAED
-31 ASRRLEVVTV
+31 SRRLEVVTV

-46 EQAQIDVPI
+46 EQALIDVPI
-55 NISVASQDLI
+55 NISVTNQNLI

-125 SIAMY
+125 SIAIY
-130 DIERVEVVKGPQA
+130 DVERVEVVKGPQA

-168 GKLLIEGGDYNFV
+168 GKLLIESGDYSFI
-181 RGEGFYNLA
+181 RGEGYYNLA
-190 LSDTLAVRV
+190 LSDTFAVRL

-207 GYVPNLANS
+207 GYVPNTANS

-233 EPTSAVTADVFVNY
+233 EPTPAITADIFVNY

-260 FFPVNGRIDPYG
+260 FFPVNGVIDPYG

-294 ATTANLQFALN
+294 ATTANLEFALN

-318 LSSSEAWDSDGAAFN
+318 LSSNEAWDSDGAAFN

-358 RLRGFFGANYFD
+358 RLRGFFGGNYFD

-375 SLTFA
+375 SLTFS
-380 TDEAYAQSLFGPQI
+380 TDEAYAQSLFLPQI
-394 AAGLGGMA
+394 AAG
-402 NARRIL
+402 
-408 ALAGAPGAANFGS
+408 AGRTVAQIRGLLMMQGVPGAANIGS
-421 FETPFAYSAAAILQQ
+421 FETPFQYSVVGLLTQ
-436 YGAQAVAGVA
+436 GALI
-446 EADMVFGPFVPLH
+446 PLNP
-459 SAHAEQSR
+459 AHAEQSR
-467 TSDARTSYDI
+467 TTDARTSYDL

-501 LEATAVGELLRGNPA
+501 LAASSVGELLRGNAA
-516 LGGAANA
+516 LGGTANA
-523 VTFAPGFLINAAQI
+523 VTFAPGFLINRELL
-537 GNQVNASAEPD
+537 NNPYSVSAEPD
-548 GAYTWRLNAAYRVS
+548 GAFTWRLNAAYRVS

-573 GRRPETLSISGT
+573 GRRPEVLSISGRT
-585 NVSVV
+585 SSVV

-610 AQMTSS
+610 LQMTSS

-650 EFDGQALVTDN
+650 EFDGQALVHDN
-661 IRLLGTYAY
+661 VRLLGTYAY

-676 DEDSNGNAL
+676 DEDSNGNPL
-685 QFAGNRFRMSP
+685 QFAGNKFRMSP
-696 VQSFSLAADITLDVA
+696 VQSFSLAADITLQVA

-723 WKDQQYFE
+723 WKSKQFFE
-731 DDNGFDYVSNGSGG
+731 DDNGFDYVANGSGG
-745 FNRVRET
+745 FTRVRET

-761 EQGAYGLVNLRL
+761 EQGAYGLVNLRIG
-773 AFDSSDERWGLFA
+773 FDSADDRWGLFA
-786 SGENLLDKE
+786 TGENLLDKE

>member
-11 VAALGMSGQLT
+11 VAALSVSGQLV
-22 AFAETPDTE
+22 AYADAPEAED
-31 ASRRLEVVTV
+31 SRRLEVVTV

-46 EQAQIDVPI
+46 EQALIDVPI
-55 NISVASQDLI
+55 NISVTNQNLI

-125 SIAMY
+125 SIAIY
-130 DIERVEVVKGPQA
+130 DVERVEVVKGPQA

-168 GKLLIEGGDYNFV
+168 GKLLIEGGDYSFI
-181 RGEGFYNLA
+181 RGEGYYNLA
-190 LSDTLAVRV
+190 LSDTLAVRL

-207 GYVPNLANS
+207 GYVPNTANS

-223 TTAVRGAIHW
+223 TTALRGAVHW
-233 EPTSAVTADVFVNY
+233 EPTPAITADIFVNY

-260 FFPVNGRIDPYG
+260 FFPVNGVVDPYG

-318 LSSSEAWDSDGAAFN
+318 LSSNEAWDSDGAAFN

-375 SLTFA
+375 SLTFS
-380 TDEAYAQSLFGPQI
+380 TDEAYAQSLFLPQI
-394 AAGLGGMA
+394 AAG
-402 NARRIL
+402 
-408 ALAGAPGAANFGS
+408 AGATVAQIRGLLMMQGVPGAENIGS
-421 FETPFAYSAAAILQQ
+421 FETPFQYSVVGLLQQ
-436 YGAQAVAGVA
+436 GALI
-446 EADMVFGPFVPLH
+446 PLNP
-459 SAHAEQSR
+459 AHAEQSR
-467 TSDARTSYDI
+467 TTDARTSYDI
-477 FGDLTYDLTDR
+477 FGDLTFDVTDR

-501 LEATAVGELLRGNPA
+501 LAASSVGELLRGNAA
-516 LGGAANA
+516 LGGTANA
-523 VTFAPGFLINAAQI
+523 VTFAPGFLINAALL
-537 GNQVNASAEPD
+537 NNPYSVSAEPD

-573 GRRPETLSISGT
+573 GRRPEVLSISGRT
-585 NVSVV
+585 SSVV

-610 AQMTSS
+610 LQMTSS
-616 VYYGQYENFQTS
+616 IYYGQYENFQTS

-650 EFDGQALVTDN
+650 EFDGQALVHDN
-661 IRLLGTYAY
+661 VRLLGTYAY

-676 DEDSNGNAL
+676 DEDSNGNPL
-685 QFAGNRFRMSP
+685 QFAGNKFRMSP
-696 VQSFSLAADITLDVA
+696 VQSFSLAADITFEVA

-723 WKDQQYFE
+723 WKSKQFFE
-731 DDNGFDYVSNGSGG
+731 DDNGFDYIANGSGG
-745 FNRVRET
+745 FTRVRET

-773 AFDSSDERWGLFA
+773 GFDSADDRWGLFA
-786 SGENLLDKE
+786 TGENLLDKE

>member
-11 VAALGMSGQLT
+11 VAALGVSGQLS
-22 AFAETPDTE
+22 AFAEAPDAE
-31 ASRRLEVVTV
+31 DARRLEVVTV

-46 EQAQIDVPI
+46 EQSLIDVPI
-55 NISVASQDLI
+55 NISVTDQSLI
-65 DKLAAD
+65 DKLGGD

-110 IFQNGIS
+110 IFQNGVS

-125 SIAMY
+125 SIAIY

-162 STEGTS
+162 TTEGNS
-168 GKLLIEGGDYNFV
+168 GKVMLEGGDYNAV
-181 RGEGFYNLA
+181 RGEGYYNFA

-199 AGQIKNVD
+199 AGQVKRMD
-207 GYVPNLANS
+207 GYVPNTANS

-223 TTAVRGAIHW
+223 TTAVRGAVRW
-233 EPTSAVTADVFVNY
+233 EPTPAFTADLFVNY
-247 QEDDSTGTQFTSG
+247 QDDESTGTQFTSG
-260 FFPVNGRIDPYG
+260 FFPVNGVVDPFG

-279 ADQVRDKLGNDREIF
+279 PDQVRDKLGNDREIF
-294 ATTANLQFALN
+294 ATTANLEFQLS
-305 DAWTLTSLTDYRE
+305 DAWTLTSLTDYRD
-318 LSSSEAWDSDGAAFN
+318 LTSNEAWDSDGAAFN

-339 AREGEAFSQEL
+339 AREGEALSQEL

-358 RLRGFFGANYFD
+358 KLTGFFGANYFD

-375 SLTFA
+375 SLTFS
-380 TDEAYAQSLFGPQI
+380 TDEAYAQSLFLPQI
-394 AAGLGGMA
+394 AAG
-402 NARRIL
+402 
-408 ALAGAPGAANFGS
+408 AGATVAQIRGLLMMQGVPGAANIGS
-421 FETPFAYSAAAILQQ
+421 FETPFQYSVVGLLQQ
-436 YGAQAVAGVA
+436 GALI
-446 EADMVFGPFVPLH
+446 PLNP
-459 SAHAEQSR
+459 AHLEQSR
-467 TSDARTSYDI
+467 TTDARTSYDL
-477 FGDLTYDLTDR
+477 FGDVTYDLTDG

-501 LEATAVGELLRGNPA
+501 LEASSVGELLRGNAA
-516 LGGAANA
+516 LGGTRNA
-523 VTFAPGFLINAAQI
+523 VTFAPGFLINAALI
-537 GNQVNASAEPD
+537 NNPVTASAEPD
-548 GAYTWRLNAAYRVS
+548 GAFTWRLNAAYRVS
-562 DNVNTWVSYGR
+562 DSVNTWLSYGR
-573 GRRPETLSISGT
+573 GRRPETLSISGL

-610 AQMTSS
+610 LQMTTS

-650 EFDGQALVTDN
+650 EFDGQALITDN

-676 DEDSNGNAL
+676 DEDSNGNPL

-696 VQSFSLAADITLDVA
+696 ENSFSLAADITIPFA
-711 TAGTLSI
+711 EHGTFAI
-718 TPSYV
+718 TPSYI
-723 WKDQQYFE
+723 WKGQQFFE
-731 DDNGFDYVSNGSGG
+731 DDNGFDYAADGNGG
-745 FNRVRET
+745 FVRRRET

-761 EQGAYGLVNLRL
+761 ETDAYGLVNLR
-773 AFDSSDERWGLFA
+773 AGFDSADERWGVYVL
-786 SGENLLDKE
+786 GENLLDEE

-807 GLHTIIRGRPQI
+807 GLHTIIRGKPQMV
-819 LKAGAYIKF
+819 KAGVYLKF

>member
-11 VAALGMSGQLT
+11 VAALGVSGQLS
-22 AFAETPDTE
+22 AFADAPDAE
-31 ASRRLEVVTV
+31 DARRLEVVTV

-46 EQAQIDVPI
+46 EQSLIDVPI
-55 NISVASQDLI
+55 NISVTDQELI
-65 DKLAAD
+65 DKLGGD

-110 IFQNGIS
+110 IFQNGVS

-125 SIAMY
+125 SIAIY

-162 STEGTS
+162 TTEGNS
-168 GKLLIEGGDYNFV
+168 GKVMLEGGDYNAV
-181 RGEGFYNLA
+181 RGEGYYNFA
-190 LSDTLAVRV
+190 LSDTLAIRV
-199 AGQIKNVD
+199 AGQVKRMD
-207 GYVPNLANS
+207 GYVPNTANS

-223 TTAVRGAIHW
+223 TTAVRGAVRW
-233 EPTSAVTADVFVNY
+233 EPTPAFTADLFVNY
-247 QEDDSTGTQFTSG
+247 QDDESTGTQFTSG
-260 FFPVNGRIDPYG
+260 FFPVNGVVDPFG

-279 ADQVRDKLGNDREIF
+279 PDQVRDKLGNDREIF
-294 ATTANLQFALN
+294 ATTANLEFALN

-318 LSSSEAWDSDGAAFN
+318 LTSNEAWDSDGAAFN

-339 AREGEAFSQEL
+339 AREGDALSQEL

-358 RLRGFFGANYFD
+358 KLTGFFGANYFD

-375 SLTFA
+375 SLTFS
-380 TDEAYAQSLFGPQI
+380 TDEAYAQSLFLPQI
-394 AAGLGGMA
+394 AAG
-402 NARRIL
+402 
-408 ALAGAPGAANFGS
+408 AGATVAQIRGLLMMQGVPGAANIGS
-421 FETPFAYSAAAILQQ
+421 FETPFQYSVVGLLQQ
-436 YGAQAVAGVA
+436 GALI
-446 EADMVFGPFVPLH
+446 PLNP
-459 SAHAEQSR
+459 AHLEQSR
-467 TSDARTSYDI
+467 TTDARTSYDL
-477 FGDLTYDLTDR
+477 FGDVTYDLTDR

-501 LEATAVGELLRGNPA
+501 LEASSVGELLRGNAA
-516 LGGAANA
+516 LGGTRNA
-523 VTFAPGFLINAAQI
+523 VTFAPGFLINAAL
-537 GNQVNASAEPD
+537 VNNPISASAEPD
-548 GAYTWRLNAAYRVS
+548 GAFTWRLNAAYRVS
-562 DNVNTWVSYGR
+562 DSVNTWLSYGR
-573 GRRPETLSISGT
+573 GRRPETLSISGR

-610 AQMTSS
+610 LQMTTS

-650 EFDGQALVTDN
+650 EFDGQALITDN
-661 IRLLGTYAY
+661 VRLLGTYAY

-676 DEDSNGNAL
+676 DEDSNGNPL

-696 VQSFSLAADITLDVA
+696 ENSFSLAADITIPFA
-711 TAGTLSI
+711 EHGTFAI
-718 TPSYV
+718 TPSYI
-723 WKDQQYFE
+723 WKGQQFFE
-731 DDNGFDYVSNGSGG
+731 DDNGFDYAADGNGG
-745 FNRVRET
+745 FVRRRET

-761 EQGAYGLVNLRL
+761 ETDAYGLVNLR
-773 AFDSSDERWGLFA
+773 AGFDSADERWGVYVL
-786 SGENLLDKE
+786 GENLLDEE

-807 GLHTIIRGRPQI
+807 GLHTIIRGKPQM
-819 LKAGAYIKF
+819 LKAGAYVKF

>member
-11 VAALGMSGQLT
+11 IAALGVSGQLS
-22 AFAETPDTE
+22 AFAEAPDAE
-31 ASRRLEVVTV
+31 DSRRLEVVTV

-46 EQAQIDVPI
+46 EQSLIDVPI
-55 NISVASQDLI
+55 NISVTDQDLI
-65 DKLAAD
+65 DKLGGD

-110 IFQNGIS
+110 IFQNGVS

-125 SIAMY
+125 SIAIY
-130 DIERVEVVKGPQA
+130 DVERVEVVKGPQA

-162 STEGTS
+162 STAGNEGKVT
-168 GKLLIEGGDYNFV
+168 LEGGDYSFI
-181 RGEGFYNLA
+181 RGEGYYNVA
-190 LSDTLAVRV
+190 VSDTLAFRV

-207 GYVPNLANS
+207 GYVPNTANS

-223 TTAVRGAIHW
+223 TTALRGAIHW
-233 EPTSAVTADVFVNY
+233 EPTPAITADVFVNY

-260 FFPVNGRIDPYG
+260 FFPVNGVVDPYG

-279 ADQVRDKLGNDREIF
+279 PDQVRSKLGNDREIL
-294 ATTANLQFALN
+294 AGTANLEFVLN

-318 LSSSEAWDSDGAAFN
+318 LSSNEAWDSDGAAFN

-339 AREGEAFSQEL
+339 TREGEALSQEL

-358 RLRGFFGANYFD
+358 KLTAFFGGNYFD

-375 SLTFA
+375 TLTFS
-380 TDEAYAQSLFGPQI
+380 TDEAYAQSLFLPQI
-394 AAGLGGMA
+394 AGGAGLSVAQIRGLLTSRGV
-402 NARRIL
+402 
-408 ALAGAPGAANFGS
+408 PGAANIGS
-421 FETPFAYSAAAILQQ
+421 FETPFQYSVLGLLTQNALI
-436 YGAQAVAGVA
+436 
-446 EADMVFGPFVPLH
+446 PLN
-459 SAHAEQSR
+459 SAHAERSR
-467 TSDARTSYDI
+467 TSDGRTSYDL
-477 FGDLTYDLTDR
+477 FGDVTYDLTDR
-488 LSLTGGLRYTVNE
+488 LTLTGGLRYTINE
-501 LEATAVGELLRGNPA
+501 LTATNTGELLRGNAA
-516 LGGAANA
+516 LGGTRNA
-523 VTFAPGFLINAAQI
+523 VTFAPGFLINAATI
-537 GNQVNASAEPD
+537 GNPVAGEAEPD
-548 GAYTWRLNAAYRVS
+548 GAFTWRLNAAYRVS

-573 GRRPETLSISGT
+573 GRRPETLSISGRT
-585 NVSVV
+585 VSEI
-590 DAETLDNVEAGM
+590 DAETLDNVEVGM

-610 AQMTSS
+610 LQMTTST
-616 VYYGQYENFQTS
+616 YYGQYENFQTS
-628 RFDPINGVFVVENS
+628 RFDPINGVFIVENS

-676 DEDSNGNAL
+676 DEDSNGNPL

-696 VQSFSLAADITLDVA
+696 EQSFSLAADITFPFA
-711 TAGTLSI
+711 EHGTFSV
-718 TPSYV
+718 TPSYI
-723 WKDQQYFE
+723 WKGQQFFE
-731 DDNGFDYVSNGSGG
+731 DDNGFDYAADGNGG
-745 FNRVRET
+745 FVRRRET

-761 EQGAYGLVNLRL
+761 ETGAYGLVNLRV
-773 AFDSSDERWGLFA
+773 AFDSASERWGVFA
-786 SGENLLDKE
+786 TGENLLDEE

-819 LKAGAYIKF
+819 LKAGAYITF

>member
-11 VAALGMSGQLT
+11 VAALSVSGQLV
-22 AFAETPDTE
+22 AYADAPEAED
-31 ASRRLEVVTV
+31 SRRLEVVTV

-46 EQAQIDVPI
+46 EQALIDVPI
-55 NISVASQDLI
+55 NISVTNQNLI

-125 SIAMY
+125 SIAIY
-130 DIERVEVVKGPQA
+130 DVERVEVVKGPQA

-168 GKLLIEGGDYNFV
+168 GKLLLEGGDYSFI
-181 RGEGFYNLA
+181 RGEGYYNLA
-190 LSDTLAVRV
+190 LSDTFAVRL

-207 GYVPNLANS
+207 GYVPNTANS

-233 EPTSAVTADVFVNY
+233 EPTPAITADIFVNY

-260 FFPVNGRIDPYG
+260 FFPVNGVIDPYG

-294 ATTANLQFALN
+294 ATTANLEFALN

-318 LSSSEAWDSDGAAFN
+318 LSSNEAWDSDGAAFN

-375 SLTFA
+375 SLTFS
-380 TDEAYAQSLFGPQI
+380 TDEAYAQSLFLPQI
-394 AAGLGGMA
+394 AAG
-402 NARRIL
+402 
-408 ALAGAPGAANFGS
+408 AGLTVAQIRGLLMMQGVPGAANIGS
-421 FETPFAYSAAAILQQ
+421 FETPFQYSVVGLLTQ
-436 YGAQAVAGVA
+436 GALI
-446 EADMVFGPFVPLH
+446 PLNP
-459 SAHAEQSR
+459 AHAEQSR
-467 TSDARTSYDI
+467 TTDARTSYDL

-501 LEATAVGELLRGNPA
+501 LAASSVGELLRGNAA
-516 LGGAANA
+516 LGGTRNA
-523 VTFAPGFLINAAQI
+523 VTFAPGFLINA
-537 GNQVNASAEPD
+537 NLLNNPYSVSAEPD
-548 GAYTWRLNAAYRVS
+548 GAFTWRLNAAYRVS

-573 GRRPETLSISGT
+573 GRRPEVLSISGRT
-585 NVSVV
+585 SSVV

-610 AQMTSS
+610 LQMTSS

-650 EFDGQALVTDN
+650 EFDGQALVHDN
-661 IRLLGTYAY
+661 VRLLGTYAY

-676 DEDSNGNAL
+676 DEDSNGNPL
-685 QFAGNRFRMSP
+685 QFAGNKFRMSP
-696 VQSFSLAADITLDVA
+696 VQSFSLAADITLQVA

-723 WKDQQYFE
+723 WKSKQFFE
-731 DDNGFDYVSNGSGG
+731 DDNGFDYVANGTGG
-745 FNRVRET
+745 FTRVRET

-761 EQGAYGLVNLRL
+761 EQGAYGLVNLRIG
-773 AFDSSDERWGLFA
+773 FDSADDRWGLFA
-786 SGENLLDKE
+786 TGENLLDKE

>member
-11 VAALGMSGQLT
+11 VAALSVSGQLV
-22 AFAETPDTE
+22 AYADAPEAED
-31 ASRRLEVVTV
+31 SRRLEVVTV

-46 EQAQIDVPI
+46 EQALIDVPI
-55 NISVASQDLI
+55 NISVTNQNLI

-125 SIAMY
+125 SIAIY
-130 DIERVEVVKGPQA
+130 DVERVEVVKGPQA

-168 GKLLIEGGDYNFV
+168 GKLLIEGGDYSFI
-181 RGEGFYNLA
+181 RGEGYYNLA
-190 LSDTLAVRV
+190 LSDTFAVRL

-207 GYVPNLANS
+207 GYVPNTANS

-233 EPTSAVTADVFVNY
+233 EPTPAITADIFVNY

-260 FFPVNGRIDPYG
+260 FFPVNGVIDPYG

-294 ATTANLQFALN
+294 ATTANLEFALN

-318 LSSSEAWDSDGAAFN
+318 LSSNEAWDSDGAAFN

-375 SLTFA
+375 SLTFS
-380 TDEAYAQSLFGPQI
+380 TDEAYAQSLFLPQI
-394 AAGLGGMA
+394 AAG
-402 NARRIL
+402 
-408 ALAGAPGAANFGS
+408 AGLTVAQIRGLLMMQGVPGAANIGS
-421 FETPFAYSAAAILQQ
+421 FETPFQYSVVGLLTQ
-436 YGAQAVAGVA
+436 GALI
-446 EADMVFGPFVPLH
+446 PLNP
-459 SAHAEQSR
+459 AHAEQSR
-467 TSDARTSYDI
+467 TTDARTSYDL

-501 LEATAVGELLRGNPA
+501 LAASSVGELLRGNAA
-516 LGGAANA
+516 LGGTRNA
-523 VTFAPGFLINAAQI
+523 VTFAPGFLINA
-537 GNQVNASAEPD
+537 NLLNNPYSVSAEPD
-548 GAYTWRLNAAYRVS
+548 GAFTWRLNAAYRVS

-573 GRRPETLSISGT
+573 GRRPEVLSISGRT
-585 NVSVV
+585 SSVV

-610 AQMTSS
+610 LQMTSS

-650 EFDGQALVTDN
+650 EFDGQALVHDN
-661 IRLLGTYAY
+661 VRLLGTYAY

-676 DEDSNGNAL
+676 DEDSNGNPL
-685 QFAGNRFRMSP
+685 QFAGNKFRMSP
-696 VQSFSLAADITLDVA
+696 VQSFSLAADITLQVA

-723 WKDQQYFE
+723 WKSKQFFE
-731 DDNGFDYVSNGSGG
+731 DDNGFDYVANGTGG
-745 FNRVRET
+745 FTRVRET

-761 EQGAYGLVNLRL
+761 EQGAYGLVNLRIG
-773 AFDSSDERWGLFA
+773 FDSADDRWGLFA
-786 SGENLLDKE
+786 TGENLLDKE